1 MKVGWWLKGVYGL
14 AALLF
19 LGVLSFAVFQPIK
32 VLPRITLAP
41 GLALRDEAGRSLSN
55 EDLRGQ
61 IVLYNFT
68 FAECAAPC
76 AQMNSVLRAVQHRLP
91 EVNTS
96 GLAVRLVSISI
107 DPARDTPAVLA
118 DLAVANGADPDVWR
132 FATGDPL
139 RLKSAVG
146 AGFQL
151 YYGPAPDGRLTVD
164 PLFALVDGG
173 GILRAEYRTAAPA
186 VDRLLRDIGLL
197 AEEAR
202 NSTGAGRYAYEAAHL
217 FLCYPR

>member
-1 MKVGWWLKGVYGL
+1 MRAGWLLKGLYAL
-14 AALLF
+14 AALLTV
-19 LGVLSFAVFQPIK
+19 GVLAFAILQPIK

-41 GLALRDEAGRSLSN
+41 GLALLDQAGRPLSN

-68 FAECAAPC
+68 FAGCGDPC
-76 AQMNSVLRAVQHRLP
+76 ARMNGVLRGVQHRLP
-91 EVNTS
+91 EVNTGGLPVRLVTIS
-96 GLAVRLVSISI
+96 VDPAHDTPEVLAGLAVTS
-107 DPARDTPAVLA
+107 
-118 DLAVANGADPDVWR
+118 GADPDVWR
-132 FATGDPL
+132 FATGDAL

-151 YYGPAPDGRLTVD
+151 FYGPGPDGALKVD
-164 PLFALVDGG
+164 PLFALVDGW
-173 GILRAEYRTAAPA
+173 GILRAEYRTATPE

-202 NSTGAGRYAYEAAHL
+202 NSAGLGRYAYEAAHL

>member
-1 MKVGWWLKGVYGL
+1 MKASWLLRGLYAL
-14 AALLF
+14 AALVT
-19 LGVLSFAVFQPIK
+19 LGVLAFAIFQPIK

-41 GLALRDEAGRSLSN
+41 GLALVDQAGRPLNN

-61 IVLYNFT
+61 IVLYSFT
-68 FAECAAPC
+68 FAECVDPC
-76 AQMNSVLRAVQHRLP
+76 LKMNGVLRELQHRLP

-96 GLAVRLVSISI
+96 GAPVRLVTISV
-107 DPARDTPAVLA
+107 DPARDTPEALA
-118 DLAVANGADPDVWR
+118 DLAVTSGADPDVWR
-132 FATGDPL
+132 FATGDAR

-151 YYGPAPDGRLTVD
+151 FYGPEPDGTLKVD
-164 PLFALVDGG
+164 PLFALVDGW

-186 VDRLLRDIGLL
+186 VDRQLRDIGLL

-202 NSTGAGRYAYEAAHL
+202 NSTGLARYAYEAAHL